1 MNKDDKI
8 YGVVLIVLIAA
19 LCIFTL
25 VCGINLAIVE
35 PRMPINHNDYSMQG
49 R

>member
-1 MNKDDKI
+1 MKKDDKI
-8 YGVVLIVLIAA
+8 YGVILIVLIGM
-19 LCIFTL
+19 LCIFTF

-35 PRMPINHNDYSMQG
+35 PSMPINHNDYSNHG